1 MNLSFKIGIL
11 TKDPE
16 QIKGTTKTLVKLV
29 LAVKEKKKKK
39 NGNRPTQFFNIA
51 VWGVLAD
58 NCLKYLRKGSRVAVL
73 GKDQQRSWEDEKG
86 NKRYATEIVASEVEF
101 ISTPKYTTKEEVN
114 EETDYDLPF

>member
-29 LAVKEKKKKK
+29 LAVKENYTNK

-73 GKDQQRSWEDEKG
+73 GKDQQRS
-86 NKRYATEIVASEVEF
+86 
-101 ISTPKYTTKEEVN
+101 
-114 EETDYDLPF
+114 

>member
-29 LAVKEKKKKK
+29 LAVKENYTDK

-73 GKDQQRSWEDEKG
+73 GKDQQRSWEDENG
-86 NKRYATEIVASEVEF
+86 NKRYTTEIVANEVEF
-101 ISTPKYTTKEEVN
+101 ISTPQYTTEEEAN